1 MKTVML
7 EENKRL
13 RKEQWRRFLAFQGLS
28 VEAYDSYAKK
38 ALSRPWEELKAS
50 QKRGRLL
57 SEQFLHC
64 YGSHPYHEGKSY
76 PVAWRSLFMPT
87 EIIYAMGLM
96 PFTLEMFAAQVS
108 MMGRAVKCLEEAEEN
123 GFAPDLCSFVKAAAG
138 AMLLDILPSPDVIL
152 TSTHLCD
159 PSAKLA
165 EFASAKYNRP
175 EFVLDVP
182 YGAWSRQE
190 GEGGASDLEEAIDY
204 VAEQLVGMAAF
215 ISEVTGAKLELEKLI
230 EAVRNSNEAGRWL
243 ARGNE
248 LAYYS
253 DRPLLRGSKDMD
265 HAANLMQTWGARE
278 LVDIFRSRYQE
289 IEAAAA
295 VECEPSTRPRIVWA
309 HLRPYYRNSLL
320 DYIEERADIVGSIVN
335 YCYWD
340 ELDAGD
346 PFRAVARRTVLN
358 PAYTPLEQR
367 VELYARVIR
376 PGDGIIAFY
385 PKSCRHFHCAGRMET
400 EKFRTYGL
408 PMLVIDGDCVDDR
421 GDDFMVV
428 KTRIDRFLKE
438 LCTASPEGVRK
449 S

>member
-1 MKTVML
+1 MKSGMMD
-7 EENKRL
+7 ENKRR
-13 RKEQWRRFLAFQGLS
+13 RKAEWRRFLAFQGLS
-28 VEAYDSYAKK
+28 EEAYETYAKK
-38 ALSRPWEELKAS
+38 ALSRPWAELSSS

-57 SEQFLHC
+57 SEQFLLC
-64 YGSHPYHEGKSY
+64 YGSHPYDESEGCL
-76 PVAWRSLFMPT
+76 VAWRSLFMPT
-87 EIIYAMGLM
+87 EIIYAMGLI

-108 MMGRAVKCLEEAEEN
+108 MMGKAVKCLEEAEEN
-123 GFAPDLCSFVKAAAG
+123 GFAPDLCSFVKVAAG
-138 AMLLDILPSPDVIL
+138 AMQMDILPSPDIIL

-165 EFASAKYNRP
+165 EFASARYNRP

-182 YGAWSRQE
+182 YGAWSRQM
-190 GEGGASDLEEAIDY
+190 GDGGSADLDEAVDY

-215 ISEVTGAKLELEKLI
+215 ISEVTGARLHLERLT

-243 ARGNE
+243 AKGNA

-278 LVDIFRSRYQE
+278 LVDIYRSRYEE
-289 IEAAAA
+289 ISAAAA
-295 VECEPSTRPRIVWA
+295 VECEPSARPRLVWA
-309 HLRPYYRNSLL
+309 HLRPYFRNSLL

-335 YCYWD
+335 YRYWD
-340 ELDAGD
+340 ELDASD
-346 PFRAVARRTVLN
+346 PFRAIARRTLLN
-358 PAYTPLEQR
+358 PAFTPLKDR

-385 PKSCRHFHCAGRMET
+385 PKSCRHFHCAGRMEA
-400 EKFRTYGL
+400 EKFRDLGI

-428 KTRIDRFLKE
+428 RTRIDRFLKE
-438 LCTASPEGVRK
+438 LSTS